1 MLTSELTVRVDAA
14 GEISHN
20 KGMSVI
26 VGSKRITIPFPATGS
41 RQIRLNGSWSSV
53 LLVLVAL
60 LVSGLMLLTPIY
72 LVLRALELGTGAL
85 DVLFKVSTVEAFGR
99 TALLAATV
107 TLGSAVIAVPLAW
120 LTTATDLP
128 GRRYWFVAT
137 ALPLV
142 LPSYVAAYLFISIF
156 GPVGMLQDML
166 VPLGITRLPSV
177 YGFFGA
183 FVVLTLL
190 SYPYILLSVRVAY
203 RRLDPSLVEAA
214 RSLGYTPRQAFWRVT
229 LPHLRPAIVAG
240 GLLVALYALRDF
252 GAVSMLRYNTF
263 TRIIFVQY
271 QSFSSRSTVAVLSL
285 VLVAMTMLLLYLDLR
300 TRGRGRYER
309 QSAGCAREAELV
321 TLGLWKW
328 PALLFVGTMVF
339 FSLILPALGL
349 GYWLLRGIAGGAAL
363 ASLWEPALGSL
374 SAAGIAAVVTVIAAL
389 PVAILSTRRQTRL
402 SQVVERI
409 TYAGFALPGIVIALA
424 LVFFGIN
431 YARPLYQT
439 LPLLIG
445 AYVVLFIPQA
455 VGTARTSLLQ
465 VSSHLE
471 EAGRSLGRTKIAV
484 FRRVTLPLVTPGILA
499 GAALV
504 FLTVMKELPATLI
517 LSPLGFRTLPMS
529 VWSSISE
536 AYFAQAAA
544 PSLLLI
550 LLSSLPLAFL
560 TLRDR

>member
-26 VGSKRITIPFPATGS
+26 VGSKRITIPFPVTGS

-99 TALLAATV
+99 TALLAAAV
-107 TLGSAVIAVPLAW
+107 TLGSVVIAVPLAW

-240 GLLVALYALRDF
+240 GLLVALYVLRDF

-402 SQVVERI
+402 SQAVERI

-484 FRRVTLPLVTPGILA
+484 FREVTLPLVTPGILA

>member
-1 MLTSELTVRVDAA
+1 
-14 GEISHN
+14 
-20 KGMSVI
+20 
-26 VGSKRITIPFPATGS
+26 
-41 RQIRLNGSWSSV
+41 
-53 LLVLVAL
+53 
-60 LVSGLMLLTPIY
+60 
-72 LVLRALELGTGAL
+72 
-85 DVLFKVSTVEAFGR
+85 
-99 TALLAATV
+99 
-107 TLGSAVIAVPLAW
+107 VIAVPLAW

-240 GLLVALYALRDF
+240 GLLVALYVLRDF

-402 SQVVERI
+402 SQAVERI

>member
-1 MLTSELTVRVDAA
+1 
-14 GEISHN
+14 
-20 KGMSVI
+20 MSVI

-99 TALLAATV
+99 TALLAAAV
-107 TLGSAVIAVPLAW
+107 TLGSVVIAVPLAW

-240 GLLVALYALRDF
+240 GLLVALYVLRDF

-402 SQVVERI
+402 SQAVERI

>member
-1 MLTSELTVRVDAA
+1 
-14 GEISHN
+14 
-20 KGMSVI
+20 MSVI
-26 VGSKRITIPFPATGS
+26 VGTKRITIPFPATGS
-41 RQIRLNGSWSSV
+41 RQIRLNGSFSSV
-53 LLVLVAL
+53 LLLLMAL
-60 LVSGLMLLTPIY
+60 LVAGLMLLTPIY
-72 LVLRALELGTGAL
+72 LVLRALEMGTGAL

-107 TLGSAVIAVPLAW
+107 TLGSATIAVPLAW
-120 LTTATDLP
+120 LTTKTDLP
-128 GRRYWFVAT
+128 GRHYWFVAT

-156 GPVGMLQDML
+156 GPVGILQDML

-240 GLLVALYALRDF
+240 GLLVALYVLRDF

-271 QSFSSRSTVAVLSL
+271 QSFSSRSAVAVLSL
-285 VLVAMTMLLLYLDLR
+285 VLIAMTMLLLYLDLR

-309 QSAGCAREAELV
+309 QSAGCAREAAPV
-321 TLGLWKW
+321 KLGMWKW
-328 PALLFVGTMVF
+328 PALAFIGTIVF

-349 GYWLLRGIAGGAAL
+349 SYWLLRGVAGGEAL
-363 ASLWEPALGSL
+363 ASLWEPALGSV

-389 PVAILSTRRQTRL
+389 PVAILSVRRNTRL
-402 SQVVERI
+402 SQAVERI

-439 LPLLIG
+439 LPLLVG
-445 AYVVLFIPQA
+445 AYVILFIPQA
-455 VGTARTSLLQ
+455 IGTARTSLLQ

-484 FRRVTLPLVTPGILA
+484 FRHVTLPLVTPGILA

-517 LSPLGFRTLPMS
+517 LSPLGFRTLSMA

-550 LLSSLPLAFL
+550 LLSSIPLAFL

>member
-1 MLTSELTVRVDAA
+1 
-14 GEISHN
+14 
-20 KGMSVI
+20 MSVI

-60 LVSGLMLLTPIY
+60 LVSGLMLLTPIH

-240 GLLVALYALRDF
+240 GLLVALYVLRDF

-389 PVAILSTRRQTRL
+389 PVAILSARRQTRL